1 MQVSLAGFDVCA
13 GLLLIGYC
21 LHATLIVAL
30 MGSLAFGSTAIGTLT
45 TLGRSSPLIF
55 TFIAFILLLF
65 VLIRRTTLSEPILVF
80 TQYRAAW
87 IALGLMLYA
96 CLSAVFLPRLFAG
109 RTSGFV
115 PIRGQVFEVPLGPVA
130 GNFTQTSYFVLGVL
144 AFLALSVLLLR
155 QHNLQKMR
163 RGFFAWCT
171 LHATLGLFDFTS
183 KRLGAG
189 DVLEPI
195 RSASYAMLTDVQE
208 AGFSRI
214 AGGYSEASA
223 FAWASLAALAF
234 TFHLLAQDTI
244 FTRACAVYRPAHL
257 VDAVYLYHRLCGSR
271 HYFGSAHLGIG
282 MFNCDGAIFSR

>member
-1 MQVSLAGFDVCA
+1 MQVSLEGFAVCA

-21 LHATLIVAL
+21 LRATLIVAL

-45 TLGRSSPLIF
+45 TLGGSSPLVF

-65 VLIRRTTLSEPILVF
+65 VLIHRTTLSGLTVVF
-80 TQYRAAW
+80 TEYRAAW
-87 IALGLMLYA
+87 IALGLMFYV
-96 CLSAVFLPRLFAG
+96 CLSAVLLPRLFAG
-109 RTSGFV
+109 RTSAFV
-115 PIRGQVFEVPLGPVA
+115 PIRGQIFEVPLGPVA

-257 VDAVYLYHRLCGSR
+257 VDAVYLHHRLCGSR
-271 HYFGSAHLGIG
+271 HYFGSARVGVDTFDSG
-282 MFNCDGAIFSR
+282 GAIFSR

>member
-109 RTSGFV
+109 RTSAFV

-130 GNFTQTSYFVLGVL
+130 AISLKPVTSSSACSHSWHS
-144 AFLALSVLLLR
+144 AFCSFASTICKRCAVDSSPGALC
-155 QHNLQKMR
+155 MR
-163 RGFFAWCT
+163 RWVC
-171 LHATLGLFDFTS
+171 LILPVS
-183 KRLGAG
+183 
-189 DVLEPI
+189 VSEPETFLN
-195 RSASYAMLTDVQE
+195 RSAA
-208 AGFSRI
+208 RP
-214 AGGYSEASA
+214 
-223 FAWASLAALAF
+223 
-234 TFHLLAQDTI
+234 
-244 FTRACAVYRPAHL
+244 TRC
-257 VDAVYLYHRLCGSR
+257 
-271 HYFGSAHLGIG
+271 
-282 MFNCDGAIFSR
+282 